1 MTSALR
7 VIGGH
12 RRLDI
17 GFGILDDSD
26 RPAAAGGST
35 WAAQRLQSSR
45 EVRPARRKRQ
55 GAGRLPVRTDACP
68 GPRAAIHAACRG
80 ERHMQD
86 AIETRATVL
95 IVDDEAINRRILG
108 RALEHEHLL
117 EFAENGEAALK
128 IARELHPDLILLDVM
143 MPDVDG
149 FEVCTRLRED
159 PAIAHIPVIFVT
171 SLDDHINEEQGLRAG
186 AVDYISKPIEP
197 LIVRAR
203 VKLHID
209 LRRYTDFLERLLKRR
224 TESLEEA
231 QEEARQI
238 LALAGRG
245 SSLDG

>member
-1 MTSALR
+1 
-7 VIGGH
+7 
-12 RRLDI
+12 
-17 GFGILDDSD
+17 
-26 RPAAAGGST
+26 
-35 WAAQRLQSSR
+35 
-45 EVRPARRKRQ
+45 
-55 GAGRLPVRTDACP
+55 
-68 GPRAAIHAACRG
+68 
-80 ERHMQD
+80 MQD